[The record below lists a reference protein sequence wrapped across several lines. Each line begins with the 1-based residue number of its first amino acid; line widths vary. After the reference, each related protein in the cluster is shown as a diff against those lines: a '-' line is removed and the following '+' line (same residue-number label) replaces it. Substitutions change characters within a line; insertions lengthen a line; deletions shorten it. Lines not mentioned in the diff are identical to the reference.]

1 MRKFVITIIC
11 IITGLMIIDVLMSAY
26 LNKGVSGTIS
36 YTALVESIDNNE
48 IAKISVGR
56 NSVIANV
63 TMSDGRKVQAS
74 IPSIDNLSSVVID
87 SMRKG
92 KTLELKVNQ
101 PPSLLEDVLTTIQC
115 TYWILIIGVCAL
127 CIWSIVKHGYNSKL
141 LQPML
146 VNNSINI
153 MYSNVKLSDFAGLE
167 NERNKLWDIV
177 EFLKNPRKYDE
188 GKKHCSKGIMLA
200 GPDGTGKSRLVEA
213 IAGEA
218 KVPIFKVGRSFWK
231 EVEND
236 DGVYKVKTLFGKVKS
251 RGIIFLDEIDYIM
264 VEGHCSEI
272 YRTQVMKQLVREI
285 NKLDSHDG
293 IIVMATTSRSHIISK
308 KLVKPGRLDYT
319 INFSMPDES
328 TRAKIF
334 EIHTKSNHFFN
345 NFSFDEIV
353 AKTENFSGQDLKDI
367 LDIIPQLLQDRK
379 DKYTKQQYMDDAYKI
394 VHAKMKKSKE
404 ANHICA
410 VHEAG
415 HAIVSSI
422 LLPDDEI
429 REISIVESEDYIG
442 YNLFNRGEKNVYTKA
457 EKMAKMAMMYAG
469 KVAEEV
475 VLNISTTGPVL
486 DLKNASQE
494 AYEIVIDY
502 AMSDSLLTQVD
513 DPDCDAFLKKEKL
526 ESAEKICQEAYGMAK
541 DIIVQNRTALENL
554 VNLLLK
560 KEIINAEEIKS
571 FMVENEIFPDK

>member
-1 MRKFVITIIC
+1 
-11 IITGLMIIDVLMSAY
+11 
-26 LNKGVSGTIS
+26 
-36 YTALVESIDNNE
+36 
-48 IAKISVGR
+48 
-56 NSVIANV
+56 
-63 TMSDGRKVQAS
+63 
-74 IPSIDNLSSVVID
+74 
-87 SMRKG
+87 
-92 KTLELKVNQ
+92 
-101 PPSLLEDVLTTIQC
+101 
-115 TYWILIIGVCAL
+115 
-127 CIWSIVKHGYNSKL
+127 
-141 LQPML
+141 
-146 VNNSINI
+146 
-153 MYSNVKLSDFAGLE
+153 
-167 NERNKLWDIV
+167 
-177 EFLKNPRKYDE
+177 
-188 GKKHCSKGIMLA
+188 
-200 GPDGTGKSRLVEA
+200 
-213 IAGEA
+213 
-218 KVPIFKVGRSFWK
+218 
-231 EVEND
+231 
-236 DGVYKVKTLFGKVKS
+236 
-251 RGIIFLDEIDYIM
+251 
-264 VEGHCSEI
+264 
-272 YRTQVMKQLVREI
+272 
-285 NKLDSHDG
+285 
-293 IIVMATTSRSHIISK
+293 
-308 KLVKPGRLDYT
+308 
-319 INFSMPDES
+319 
-328 TRAKIF
+328 
-334 EIHTKSNHFFN
+334 
-345 NFSFDEIV
+345 
-353 AKTENFSGQDLKDI
+353 
-367 LDIIPQLLQDRK
+367 
-379 DKYTKQQYMDDAYKI
+379 MDDAYKI